1 VRGLSFVQT
10 ITTGFQHEGWMR
22 MAIDETKPEQ
32 ELENLHGAD
41 VSKTEAA
48 YDADNLTVLK
58 GLEAV
63 RMRPAMYIGSTGTR
77 GLHHLFIE
85 VVDNS
90 IDESLAGHCNEINFT
105 VHSDKSLSVRDNG
118 RGIPVD
124 VNTET
129 GLSGVEV
136 AMTILHAGGKFGGG
150 GYKVSGGLH
159 GVGVSAVNALS
170 EWCEVE
176 VSRGGK
182 LYRQRYERGVP
193 TTPLEIV
200 GKATTTGTFT
210 RWMADPEI
218 FGEIEYHHDIFVN
231 RLRELSYL
239 NKGIKITF
247 SDESTGETQEFKH
260 DTGIEAF
267 VEHLNRNRTGLHKI
281 VYFQRSRDDTNV
293 EIAMQYNDSF
303 QENILTY
310 ANNINTIEGGTHLSG
325 FKTALTRVIN
335 SYARKSGALKEKDS
349 NLSGDDVREGLT
361 GVISVQLMH
370 PQFEGQTK
378 TKLGNSDIDG
388 IVNSIVGEGLSE
400 FLEENPA
407 VGKKIVDKALTA
419 ARAREAARRAA
430 DLVKRQNA
438 LENTALPGK
447 LADCTEKDPS
457 KCELYL
463 VEGQS
468 AGGSAKQGRNR
479 LYQAIL
485 PLRGKILNVEK
496 TRIDKVLE
504 NEEIRSLIA
513 ALGTGIANPGL
524 SGNRDNDGD
533 QEEGEE
539 GNDNGKDKDNG
550 SRFDITRLRYDRV
563 IIMTDADVDGDHI
576 RTLLL
581 TFFFRYML
589 PLVEEGHIYIAM
601 PPLFRIK
608 VGKDTQH
615 YAKNEEARDQILK
628 SLGNRKDVTVSR
640 FKGLGEM
647 NADQLATT
655 TMEPANRSI
664 QVVTM
669 EDAVEADDAFSLLMG
684 EKVEPRRIFIEQNA
698 AQFTGVDWHA

>member
-1 VRGLSFVQT
+1 
-10 ITTGFQHEGWMR
+10 
-22 MAIDETKPEQ
+22 MAIDDEKVKQQANETEI
-32 ELENLHGAD
+32 EADGAKID
-41 VSKTEAA
+41 GA

-77 GLHHLFIE
+77 GLHHLFVE

-90 IDESLAGHCNEINFT
+90 IDEALAGFCSEIDFT
-105 VHSDKSLSVRDNG
+105 VHTDNSLSVRDNG

-170 EWCEVE
+170 EWCEVQ
-176 VSRGGK
+176 VCRGGK
-182 LYRQRYERGVP
+182 CYRQRYERGAP
-193 TTPLEIV
+193 TTPLEVI
-200 GKATTTGTFT
+200 GKAKTTSTFT

-218 FGEIEYHHDIFVN
+218 FGEVDYHHDIFIN

-247 SDESTGETQEFKH
+247 SDENTGESQEFKH
-260 DTGIEAF
+260 DTGIAAF
-267 VEHLNRNRTGLHKI
+267 VEHLNKNRTGLHKV
-281 VYFQRSRDDTNV
+281 VYFLRSREDTNV

-335 SYARKSGALKEKDS
+335 TYARKSGALKEKDT

-361 GVISVQLMH
+361 AVISVQLLH

-378 TKLGNSDIDG
+378 TKLGNSDIEG

-407 VGKKIVDKALTA
+407 VGKRIVDKSLTA
-419 ARAREAARRAA
+419 ARAREAARRASE
-430 DLVKRQNA
+430 LVKRQNA
-438 LENTALPGK
+438 LENSALPGK
-447 LADCTEKDPS
+447 LSDCTERDPA

-463 VEGQS
+463 VEGES

-485 PLRGKILNVEK
+485 PLKGKILNVEK

-504 NEEIRSLIA
+504 NDEIRALIS
-513 ALGTGIANPGL
+513 ALGTGIANSGL
-524 SGNRDNDGD
+524 SANKDVDET
-533 QEEGEE
+533 EEEE
-539 GNDNGKDKDNG
+539 GNGNGKDSG
-550 SRFDITRLRYDRV
+550 SRFDITRLRYHRV

-589 PLVEEGHIYIAM
+589 PLVEQGHIYLAQ

-608 VGKDTQH
+608 AGKDTQY
-615 YAKNEEARDQILK
+615 YAKDERERDEMLK
-628 SLGNRKDVTVSR
+628 SLGNRRDVIVSR

-647 NADQLATT
+647 NADQLAVT
-655 TMEPANRSI
+655 TMEPANRTI
-664 QVVTM
+664 VQITL
-669 EDAVEADDAFSLLMG
+669 EDAVEADDAFSMLMG
-684 EKVEPRRIFIEQNA
+684 EKVEPRRLFIEKNA
-698 AQFTGVDWHA
+698 KEFTGVDWHA

>member
-1 VRGLSFVQT
+1 MT
-10 ITTGFQHEGWMR
+10 
-22 MAIDETKPEQ
+22 IDETEDSRKQREQ
-32 ELENLHGAD
+32 EIRSDEAKAD
-41 VSKTEAA
+41 TT

-77 GLHHLFIE
+77 GLHHLFVE

-105 VHSDKSLSVRDNG
+105 VHNDKSLSVRDNG

-170 EWCEVE
+170 EWCEVQ

-182 LYRQRYERGVP
+182 LYRQKYERGVP
-193 TTPLEIV
+193 TTPLEVV
-200 GKATTTGTFT
+200 GKSKTTGTYT

-218 FGEIEYHHDIFVN
+218 FGEVEYHHDIFIN
-231 RLRELSYL
+231 RMRELSYL

-247 SDESTGETQEFKH
+247 ADENTGETQEFKH
-260 DTGIEAF
+260 DTGIAAF
-267 VEHLNRNRTGLHKI
+267 VEHLNRNRTGLHKV
-281 VYFQRSRDDTNV
+281 VYFQRGRDDTNV

-310 ANNINTIEGGTHLSG
+310 ANNINTIEGGSHLSG

-335 SYARKSGALKEKDS
+335 TYARKSGALKEKDS

-378 TKLGNSDIDG
+378 TKLGNNDIEG

-407 VGKKIVDKALTA
+407 VGKKIVDKSLTA
-419 ARAREAARRAA
+419 ARAREAARRASE
-430 DLVKRQNA
+430 LVKRQNA
-438 LENTALPGK
+438 LENSALPGK
-447 LADCTEKDPS
+447 LADCTERDPA

-463 VEGQS
+463 VEGES

-485 PLRGKILNVEK
+485 PLKGKILNVEK

-504 NEEIRSLIA
+504 NDEIRALIS
-513 ALGTGIANPGL
+513 ALGTGIANAGL
-524 SGNRDNDGD
+524 SANTDNDED
-533 QEEGEE
+533 EEGEN
-539 GNDNGKDKDNG
+539 GSGNGKDGG
-550 SRFDITRLRYDRV
+550 SRFDITKLRYDRV

-589 PLVEEGHIYIAM
+589 PLVEQGHIYIAM

-608 VGKDTQH
+608 VGKDSQH
-615 YAKNEEARDQILK
+615 YAKDEEERDKILK
-628 SLGNRKDVTVSR
+628 TLGNRRDVIVSR

-647 NADQLATT
+647 NADQLAET

-669 EDAVEADDAFSLLMG
+669 EDVVEADDAFSMLMG